1 MSFKSIR
8 VLYPLLQKGF
18 LLFLILLL
26 NGGLLSKVS
35 AQDIIPPV
43 IISPPRD
50 TSFECGVT
58 QDLIGKL
65 TAWYNDAAGAVAT
78 DDSDS
83 ITWKADITLQQAIT
97 IFNNSLDVICGNKQ
111 RVEVSFTAQDTSG
124 NQSQTLK
131 ASFFTT
137 DTKGPRLLNTVPIV
151 QYDCIEGIRDT
162 LIKWIRNRAGYN
174 ATDDCSNSITWKN
187 FNYAI
192 SQNNIV
198 IQSGGGSI
206 LNGPYPVIPDGI
218 CSWRM
223 NISFIVADECGNETG
238 TPGTTSFSV
247 TDNIAP
253 VFNALPEDVTV
264 DCDKIPVVPNITA
277 TDYCDRMVVPVYS
290 FSSTQLSDSTLC
302 GYYNYTITRNWT
314 VSDKCGNSSSYTQLI
329 TVRDTTPP
337 LLISPQPEIT
347 LSCQTFDAN
356 TDSLFISFKDQCA
369 AVRTSFVDTLR
380 SSGCNS
386 LIERTYT
393 LADICSNITSFKQML
408 IVIRDVDPMITT
420 AAQNQEYDCQ
430 SLENFNALLSIWV
443 LNRGNSTA
451 ESACSELKSFA
462 AIKGSYD
469 INNSSTFPGIN
480 PVNLPPQTCPSAL
493 DGFLRYLEV
502 DFVYYDT
509 CGNTSVTSAV
519 FGIKDENAPAI
530 TSCPPAI
537 IQAADENSC
546 YSQTRIKIPVA
557 TDDCVES
564 TSPVTKVVS
573 VPVTSSTPAGPE
585 SIVDSKTI
593 KIGPFNSSTSTPTND
608 GMLLI
613 KLRNLDIDDVTEFFN
628 IFDEDGANIG
638 KTPVGAGQCAS
649 SEFTISL
656 DKNKINSWIQD
667 GFIDVTFAPNI
678 IEGSP
683 VLSINNIC
691 SGSAIETTI
700 SFDID
705 IKNTIKKSYAIDNG
719 PMVTLNNEE
728 EIDLEL
734 SKGDHLIHFSFTDC
748 ANNVAICTVPVTIE
762 DKTAPE
768 ITCPSN
774 KFTVLST
781 GQCKDTVTLDIDF
794 AVIENCEGS
803 KKYESLS
810 PTSDEASYLSFV
822 YNESKGMHE
831 ARSKQI
837 VFTNVFPVTH
847 TNLPVSLE
855 IYFLG
860 DNNESGEYYEIFGPD
875 GFLIGS
881 TQIVNGSGNCT
892 LSRTIFEIDR
902 TKFNAW
908 IDDQQVSIL
917 AVPKNGND
925 GINPCA
931 DIPSGGTVDN
941 LSYLKGRLF
950 YSDMTF
956 SISTSGATV
965 ITEKEIPAGN
975 SKLDL
980 ILNAGKN
987 IVTLRTKDNAG
998 NVGTCQFDIEVQD
1011 MELPVAKCQNA
1022 VATLHPSGLET
1033 LEITSQM
1040 INNGSSDNCI
1050 IEKMSVIPSTLDCS
1064 FANSD
1069 VSVQFVVEDKAGNTN
1084 SCISII
1090 RVKAAEITPSFSAG
1104 LCSTDTLKLFAN
1116 VPPASIEG
1124 TYSFHWDGPGNIEFF
1139 TENPFIP
1146 NADESFNGL
1155 YVLTVTGFN
1164 NCTSVGSVLV
1174 NIKPLINPALTANSK
1189 DLCETQDLILTTSD
1203 YSGDIEYQWYE
1214 GIFPTGILLKT
1225 TQIPEFILNPNVGI
1239 HFYYVIAKGPDC
1251 SSNPS
1256 SLLKVTVLKTPDAI
1270 VNNSFLSPCE
1280 GDEIVLG
1287 TPVNNIN
1294 FTYHWSGPSGYNE
1307 VGRLPKVISNA
1318 SLVNGGDYFLTIRNG
1333 MCFSDTAVTK
1343 VVILERPLKPTIIG
1357 ADIFCE
1363 GVIFTLVA
1371 TSSPNVEKFEWYKNG
1386 ILFTTTQENSLIIP
1400 NAQSALQGTW
1410 TVISVK
1416 GNCKSGVSNAKFVAI
1431 DNSLEIGVTNSGPV
1445 CMGDS
1450 VRLEATFVPNATY
1463 KWAGPPPNIPNVY
1476 DPLIPGVPGDYSVTI
1491 TTPTGCQNNA
1501 NTTVT
1506 VISVPEITALS
1517 NNSKPCMNPTDVI
1530 QFFPSVFPPDDN
1542 NYTYS
1547 WTGPAG
1553 FLSQLKSPMLSN
1565 LSMKDT
1571 GTYTLVIFN
1580 NGCPSEKIETKVSFN
1595 LIPEKPAVSGPAFV
1609 CTGNPITLQGMSANS
1624 DVEYIWK
1631 TPLGNLSTAVNTIQI
1646 NEAIP
1651 ANSGTY
1657 SLQVKANGCLSPVS
1671 DSIFI
1676 EIRNTPSVPVIM
1688 AKSPVCFGDTIRLS
1702 TDIIS
1707 GAQYLWQG
1715 PGNPGNVPEIVI
1727 SNATLSNSGFYS
1739 VRIAN
1744 NGCTSKISSP
1754 VEIVV
1759 KNEIKT
1765 PTFSLPSVSICKTN
1779 PSGAEICFLPTS
1791 LEANAI
1797 FSIFNTSNQKIL
1809 SEGNSS
1815 CFFITDLSGLSDGAN
1830 FLIARATLGEC
1841 VSKNSDPFIFNI
1853 NTPPSVI
1860 ATAVESDIV
1869 TCPGEVVRLISA
1881 FGPPLVEVKWTAL
1894 NPENM
1899 ISEIN
1904 AVAPTISGLLPGE
1917 NIIYLDYS
1925 IDGCKDFTRDTVNI
1939 YVEFKPEV
1947 NDDVYRLSYGETG
1960 VLNVF
1965 QNDVLP
1971 DDVIFTLISAPESGK
1986 AIIDGNTIKYT
1997 PDSRFLKP
2005 VQFSYRVCAGFCD
2018 DQCDEGKVIIE
2029 FDDEILCKAPNI
2041 FTPNGDGIND
2051 NFVIPCLDSDRFP
2064 ANKVMIF
2071 NEWGDE
2077 VYFASP
2083 YKNDWSGTFGGNELP
2098 AGTYFYIMDTGDGQ
2112 RPVNGFLILQR

>member
-8 VLYPLLQKGF
+8 VLHALIQKGF

-26 NGGLLSKVS
+26 NAGSLSKVS
-35 AQDIIPPV
+35 AQDVIPPV
-43 IISPPRD
+43 VVSPPRD
-50 TSFECGVT
+50 TSFECGAT
-58 QDLIGKL
+58 QDIIGKL
-65 TAWYNDAAGAVAT
+65 TAWYNDAGGAIAT

-83 ITWKADITLQQAIT
+83 ILWKADITLQQAIT

-111 RVEVSFTAQDTSG
+111 KVEVSFTAQDTSG
-124 NQSQTLK
+124 NQSLAFK

-137 DTKGPRLLNTVPIV
+137 DTKGPKLLNSVPIV
-151 QYDCIEGIRDT
+151 HYDCIEGIRDT

-206 LNGPYPVIPDGI
+206 LNGPYPLIPDGI
-218 CSWRM
+218 CDWRM

-238 TPGTTSFSV
+238 TPGTTSFNV

-253 VFNALPEDVTV
+253 FFNSLPEDITV
-264 DCDKIPVVPNITA
+264 DCDKIPVVPNLSA
-277 TDYCDRMVVPVYS
+277 TDYCDRSVLPVYN
-290 FSSTQLSDSTLC
+290 FSSTQISDSTQC
-302 GYYNYTITRNWT
+302 GHYNFIITRNWSI
-314 VSDKCGNSSSYTQLI
+314 SDKCGNSSSHTQLI
-329 TVRDTTPP
+329 TVRDTIPP
-337 LLISPQPEIT
+337 LLTSPQPEIT
-347 LSCQTFDAN
+347 LSCQTFDTN
-356 TDSLFISFKDQCA
+356 TDSLFISFNDQCSPA
-369 AVRTSFVDTLR
+369 MASFVDTIQ

-393 LADICSNITSFKQML
+393 LADICNNISFFTQKL
-408 IVIRDVDPMITT
+408 TVIRDVDPMITV
-420 AAQNQEYDCQ
+420 AAENQEYDCQ
-430 SLENFNALLSIWV
+430 SLENFNALLSTWV
-443 LNRGNSTA
+443 QNRGNSTA
-451 ESACSELKSFA
+451 ESACSDLKFFA
-462 AIKGSYD
+462 AIKGSYA
-469 INNSSTFPGIN
+469 INNPTTFPGIS
-480 PVNLPPQTCPSAL
+480 PVNLPPQTCPSSL
-493 DGFLRYLEV
+493 TGFLRYLEV

-509 CGNTSVTSAV
+509 CGNTSVTSGV
-519 FGIKDENAPAI
+519 FGIKDQNAPTI
-530 TSCPPAI
+530 SSCPPAI
-537 IQAADENSC
+537 VQAVDENSC
-546 YSQTRIKIPVA
+546 YSQTRIVIPSA

-564 TSPVTKVVS
+564 TSPVTKIVT
-573 VPVTSSTPAGPE
+573 VPVRSSTPAGPE
-585 SIVDSKTI
+585 SIVESVTI
-593 KIGPFNSSTSTPTND
+593 KIGPFNSSTSTPINE
-608 GMLLI
+608 GMLLV
-613 KLRNLDIDDVTEFFN
+613 KLRNLDIDDVTEYYN
-628 IFDEDGANIG
+628 IFDEDGLNLG

-649 SEFTISL
+649 IEFTISL
-656 DKNKINSWIQD
+656 DKNSINRWIQD

-678 IEGSP
+678 VSGSP

-691 SGSAIETTI
+691 NGSAIETTI

-705 IKNTIKKSYAIDNG
+705 IKNTIKKSYTIDNG
-719 PMVTLNNEE
+719 PFVTLNNEE
-728 EIDLEL
+728 QIDLEL
-734 SKGDHLIHFSFTDC
+734 PKGDHLIHFSFTDC

-762 DKTAPE
+762 DKTAPQ
-768 ITCPSN
+768 ILCPSN
-774 KFTVLST
+774 KSTVLST
-781 GQCKDTVTLDIDF
+781 GQCKDTISMDVDF
-794 AVIENCEGS
+794 EVIENCEGS
-803 KKYESLS
+803 RKYESLS
-810 PTSDEASYLSFV
+810 PISDEASYLSFV
-822 YNESKGMHE
+822 YNEAKGLHE

-837 VFTNVFPVTH
+837 VFTNVFPVVH
-847 TNLPVSLE
+847 TDLPVSLE
-855 IYFLG
+855 IIFFG
-860 DNNESGEYYEIFGPD
+860 DNNTPGEYFEIFGPE
-875 GFLIGS
+875 GYMIG
-881 TQIVNGSGNCT
+881 TTRVANGNVDCT
-892 LSRTIFEIDR
+892 LSKTTFEINRDI
-902 TKFNAW
+902 FNAW
-908 IDDQQVSIL
+908 INNNQVFIL

-931 DIPSGGTVDN
+931 EIPSGGTVDN
-941 LSYLKGRLF
+941 LSFLKGRLF
-950 YSDMTF
+950 YSDVTF
-956 SISTSGATV
+956 SISTSGATM
-965 ITEKEIPAGN
+965 ITEKEIPAGALKHN
-975 SKLDL
+975 L

-987 IVTLRTKDNAG
+987 TVTLRTKDNAG
-998 NVGTCQFDIEVQD
+998 NFGTCKFDIDVQD
-1011 MELPVAKCQNA
+1011 NERPVARCQNA

-1033 LEITSQM
+1033 LVITPQM

-1050 IEKMSVIPSTLDCS
+1050 IEKMTVTPSTLDCS

-1069 VSVQFVVEDKAGNTN
+1069 VTVQFIVEDKAGNTN
-1084 SCISII
+1084 TCSSII
-1090 RVKAAEITPSFSAG
+1090 RVKAAEISPSFSAG
-1104 LCSTDTLKLFAN
+1104 LCSNDTLKLFSNLPA
-1116 VPPASIEG
+1116 ASIGG

-1146 NADESFNGL
+1146 NADESFNGP
-1155 YVLTVTGFN
+1155 YILTVTGFN

-1174 NIKPLINPALTANSK
+1174 NIKPLINPALTANNK

-1203 YSGDIEYQWYE
+1203 YSGNIDYQWYE

-1225 TQIPEFILNPNVGI
+1225 TQIPEFILHPNVGV

-1256 SLLKVTVLKTPDAI
+1256 ALLKVTVLKTPEAL

-1287 TPVNNIN
+1287 TSVNNVN
-1294 FTYHWSGPSGYNE
+1294 FTYHWTGPSGYNE
-1307 VGRLPKVISNA
+1307 VGRLPKAITNA
-1318 SLVNGGDYFLTIRNG
+1318 TLNNAGDYFLTIRNG

-1386 ILFTTTQENSLIIP
+1386 ILFTITQENSLIVP

-1416 GNCKSGVSNAKFVAI
+1416 GNCKSTISNAKFVAI
-1431 DNSLEIGVTNSGPV
+1431 DNSLEIGAINSGPV

-1450 VRLEATFVPNATY
+1450 VRLQATFVPNATY
-1463 KWAGPPPNIPNVY
+1463 KWAGPIAIIPNVY

-1501 NTTVT
+1501 NTTVS

-1517 NNSKPCMNPTDVI
+1517 NDSKPCMNATDKI
-1530 QFFPSVFPPDDN
+1530 QFFPSVFPNSND
-1542 NYTYS
+1542 YTYK
-1547 WTGPAG
+1547 WTGPSG
-1553 FLSQLKSPMLSN
+1553 FLSQIKNPMLNN

-1571 GTYTLVIFN
+1571 GIYTLVILN

-1595 LIPEKPAVSGPAFV
+1595 LIPEKPAITGPTFV
-1609 CTGNPITLQGMSANS
+1609 CTGNTISVQGQSANS
-1624 DVEYIWK
+1624 DVEYTWK
-1631 TPLGNLSTAVNTIQI
+1631 TPLGNVNTTVNNIQI
-1646 NEAIP
+1646 NEALL

-1657 SLQVKANGCLSPVS
+1657 SLQVKSDGCLSPES
-1671 DSIFI
+1671 ESIFI
-1676 EIRNTPSVPVIM
+1676 EVRNTPSLPVIM
-1688 AKSPVCFGDTIRLS
+1688 AESPVCFGDTVRLS
-1702 TDIIS
+1702 TDVI
-1707 GAQYLWQG
+1707 ADAEYLWQG
-1715 PGNPGNVPEIVI
+1715 PGNPGNFPDILI
-1727 SNATLSNSGFYS
+1727 SGASQANSGFYS
-1739 VRIAN
+1739 VRIAK
-1744 NGCTSKISSP
+1744 NGCISKISSS

-1759 KNEIKT
+1759 KDEIKV
-1765 PTFSLPSVSICKTN
+1765 PSFSIPSVSLCKTN
-1779 PSGAEICFLPTS
+1779 PSGAEICFMPSS
-1791 LEANAI
+1791 LEANAV
-1797 FSIFNTSNQKIL
+1797 FSIMNLSNQSIL
-1809 SEGNSS
+1809 AKGNST
-1815 CFFITDLSGLSDGAN
+1815 CFFITDLKSLSDGAN
-1830 FLIARATLGEC
+1830 FLVARAVLGEC

-1853 NTPPSVI
+1853 NSPPAI
-1860 ATAVESDIV
+1860 DARAIESDIV

-1894 NPENM
+1894 NTENN
-1899 ISEIN
+1899 ISGIN
-1904 AVAPTISGLLPGE
+1904 ALSPTISGLLPGE

-1925 IDGCKDFTRDTVNI
+1925 IDGCKDFTRDTVRI
-1939 YVEFKPEV
+1939 YVEFKPVV
-1947 NDDVYRLSYGETG
+1947 NDDVYRLRYGETG
-1960 VLNVF
+1960 ILNVF

-1971 DDVIFTLISAPESGK
+1971 DEVIFTLISSPEFGT
-1986 AIIDGNTIKYT
+1986 ANINGNTILYT

-2005 VQFSYRVCAGFCD
+2005 VQFSYRVCADFCD
-2018 DQCDEGKVIIE
+2018 DQCAEGKVIIE

-2064 ANKVMIF
+2064 DNKVMIF
-2071 NEWGDE
+2071 NEWGAE